1 MLRSAGCVYVQSA
14 AQLRHVPRHQH
25 AQDVLG
31 EQLPVLCP
39 PDLQSRPLSRTLL
52 ARWSRFAAHRPA
64 SQPAQSPHTLC
75 ALLATLGSQD
85 AKKFSQQLR
94 FDLSSVPN
102 TGEMFHVCTP
112 PRPAPQSVQ
121 PRALSLCTLLAPR
134 GRAGAY
140 PREAAPVHAACAH
153 VVSMPSFFES
163 AGGPGWSA
171 HLRIATDRTCRSLPC
186 VYRHAGGRA

>member
-112 PRPAPQSVQ
+112 PRPAP
-121 PRALSLCTLLAPR
+121 PICAAARTLLL
-134 GRAGAY
+134 
-140 PREAAPVHAACAH
+140 HAARTPRSRWCI
-153 VVSMPSFFES
+153 P
-163 AGGPGWSA
+163 AGGGSCTRS
-171 HLRIATDRTCRSLPC
+171 LRPRRFHALVFRIGRGPRVVGSSENRNRQDVPIATLC
-186 VYRHAGGRA
+186 V